1 MADTINPTLLYI
13 LMALMVLSGAMLGI
27 TLKMMDT
34 MVVKNYMF
42 EHPFFQGAIMF
53 VGESLCIFVYMYQ
66 RQQLIK
72 EHGSIQ
78 ASPGM
83 KKAVEEGMK
92 TDINPLLF
100 AIPMLCDAT
109 ASTLLLIAYIN
120 IAASIAQMMGGFV
133 VFIVAIMS
141 VLFLKRKQYRH
152 HWTGLAFIF
161 FGIFLVALSTFVEG
175 KGSSANKNPALG
187 ISMMVASILVQGCQ
201 YIIEEKLLGSYYLN
215 PMKVVGWEGIT
226 GVIFFCILLS
236 ILQFIPCEAD
246 LCSETG
252 VVEDTHLAFRQI
264 FASTELLLYCL
275 ANIILVAGMNGLG
288 MVVTKYASAA
298 NRVTLQQTKTVIVWV
313 FFLVVPRIWTMRV
326 SENFSW
332 IQLVGFI
339 IMLLGVVLYNEIVE
353 VPFLGFNLYTKAG
366 LERTKL
372 RGRSLN
378 YDEQD
383 DEEDVDFD
391 INKSEAL
398 TATDASNYVPTSPN
412 RYDYQRNYKRLK
424 DNMEDKAGAADTGAD
439 YIRIEE
445 DE

>member
-1 MADTINPTLLYI
+1 MADKINPTLLYV
-13 LMALMVLSGAMLGI
+13 LMALMVLSGALLGI
-27 TLKMMDT
+27 TLKMMDSMT
-34 MVVKNYMF
+34 VKGYPF
-42 EHPFFQGAIMF
+42 EHPFLQGAIMF
-53 VGESLCIFVYMYQ
+53 IGESLCIFVYMYQ
-66 RQQLIK
+66 RQQLVK

-83 KKAVEEGMK
+83 RQAAKEGMK
-92 TDINPLLF
+92 TEINPLLF

-133 VFIVAIMS
+133 VFIVAIFS
-141 VLFLKRKQYRH
+141 VIFLKRKQYRH
-152 HWTGLAFIF
+152 HWSGLGLIF
-161 FGIFLVALSTFVEG
+161 LGIFLVALSTFVEG
-175 KGSSANKNPALG
+175 KGASANKNPALG
-187 ISMMVASILVQGCQ
+187 ISMMVASIIVQGCQ
-201 YIIEEKLLGSYYLN
+201 YVIEEKLLGSYYLN

-236 ILQFIPCEAD
+236 ILQFIPCDAE

-252 VVEDTHLAFRQI
+252 VVEDSRLAVRQI
-264 FASTELLLYCL
+264 FASPELLMYCI
-275 ANIILVAGMNGLG
+275 ANIFLVAGMNGLG

-298 NRVTLQQTKTVIVWV
+298 NRVTLQQSKTVIVWV

-332 IQLVGFI
+332 IQLGGFI

-353 VPFLGFNLYTKAG
+353 VPIFGFNLYTKAG
-366 LERTKL
+366 LERNKL
-372 RGRSLN
+372 RAKSLN
-378 YDEQD
+378 YDDNDEQD
-383 DEEDVDFD
+383 PDFD

-424 DNMEDKAGAADTGAD
+424 DNMEDRAGNTGGPSD

-445 DE
+445 D